1 MAKRIHLDSVQQ
13 LVGTV
18 AFTLVVDSS
27 DFYVEQYRD
36 SRFSVLKGRMKVI
49 RPASLKNYHIR
60 GMPLSKL
67 VDMKLS
73 AINWRG
79 LPAAVAA

>member
-1 MAKRIHLDSVQQ
+1 MAKRIHLDSVPQ
-13 LVGTV
+13 LSGTV
-18 AFTLVVDSS
+18 VFTLVVDRV
-27 DFYVEQYRD
+27 DFYVEQYCD
-36 SRFSVLKGRMKVI
+36 SPFSLLKGRMKVI
-49 RPASLKNYHIR
+49 PPASLKNYHIR

-73 AINWRG
+73 AMNWRG